1 MEKNKMSK
9 ALEYLTS
16 RQDSI
21 ARQEKALDKYKR
33 DVKAIFEKWKR
44 AINTK

>member
-1 MEKNKMSK
+1 MEKNKMTK

-21 ARQEKALDKYKR
+21 ARQEKALDKYKKN
-33 DVKAIFEKWKR
+33 VKAIFDKWKK
-44 AINTK
+44 AIHNK